1 MKNKSYREKVEVT
14 GSVTQINAERRTF
27 TIAMDDGLRVKAL
40 YTEETKHRVFQVA
53 QNPEERL
60 IKVSGMGEFAPSGA
74 LERIVKAESITIAV
88 ARWERGEVDSDA
100 PTISERI
107 DARIAARPP
116 EYWAQFPTNLV
127 ERHLAHRH
135 CHCCRGE

>member
-1 MKNKSYREKVEVT
+1 MSDKSYRKQVEIT

-27 TIAMDDGLRVKAL
+27 TIATDDGLRVKAP

-53 QNPEERL
+53 QNPEGRL
-60 IKVSGMGEFAPSGA
+60 IKVSGMGEFTRSGT

-100 PTISERI
+100 PTITEMF
-107 DARIAARPP
+107 DALIAEHPP
-116 EYWAQFPTNLV
+116 EFWEQFPTDMV
-127 ERHLAHRH
+127 DRHLAHRH
-135 CHCCRGE
+135 GQCCRGE